1 MIEERKKNWAKKI
14 FELESLTGILLL
26 IASLSAIIITNS
38 QYKIYYENLFAIK
51 LPINFPI
58 IGISKNMSL
67 LDWINDFLM
76 SIFFLLVT
84 LELKEEVIQGEL
96 SNFKRVILPL
106 ICAIGGVIIPIIIY
120 YFFNYQHPDNLKGFA
135 IPTATDI
142 AFAYGIICLFGKKI
156 NKSLKVFI
164 ISLAIFDDL
173 LAIFF
178 IGFFY
183 SHDLN
188 LFYGFLALGI
198 MVILGILNLKKIYRL
213 EFYIILGLVLWLLI
227 LKSSIHPSIAGVALA
242 IFITHQKN
250 FIKKIIS
257 SIAPLVN
264 FMILPIFAFANSA
277 VYFNNFTFEIIN
289 DPLFLGIFFGL
300 FFGKQIG
307 VMLFAYLA
315 IFFNIAHLPRCSKNG
330 EVSWWQFYSVSIITG
345 VGFTMSFF
353 IGNLAFDD
361 QLKSQQIKL
370 AVLLASCCCGLLGII
385 VFYLNQL
392 FANKRIIN
400 QH

>member
-1 MIEERKKNWAKKI
+1 
-14 FELESLTGILLL
+14 
-26 IASLSAIIITNS
+26 
-38 QYKIYYENLFAIK
+38 
-51 LPINFPI
+51 
-58 IGISKNMSL
+58 MSL

-84 LELKEEVIQGEL
+84 LELKEEVLQGEL

-106 ICAIGGVIIPIIIY
+106 ICAIGGVIIPIVIY
-120 YFFNYQHPDNLKGFA
+120 YFFNYQYPNNLKGFA

-227 LKSSIHPSIAGVALA
+227 LKSSIHPSIAGVVLA

-277 VYFNNFTFEIIN
+277 VYFNNFTFEMIN
-289 DPLFLGIFFGL
+289 DELFLGIFFALALKIPMIPFHGWL
-300 FFGKQIG
+300 PDAHVQAPTGG
-307 VMLFAYLA
+307 SMMLA
-315 IFFNIAHLPRCSKNG
+315 G
-330 EVSWWQFYSVSIITG
+330 
-345 VGFTMSFF
+345 
-353 IGNLAFDD
+353 
-361 QLKSQQIKL
+361 
-370 AVLLASCCCGLLGII
+370 VLLKLGGYGMIKILLNIFPEFVNKFSDF
-385 VFYLNQL
+385 VFILV
-392 FANKRIIN
+392 
-400 QH
+400 

>member
-1 MIEERKKNWAKKI
+1 MIKERKKNWTKKI
-14 FELESLTGILLL
+14 FELEALTGILLL
-26 IASLSAIIITNS
+26 IASILAIFIANS
-38 QYKIYYENLFAIK
+38 QFKIYYESFFAIK
-51 LPINFPI
+51 LPINFQI
-58 IGISKNMSL
+58 IGITKSMSL

-84 LELKEEVIQGEL
+84 LELKEEVHEGEL

-120 YFFNYQHPDNLKGFA
+120 YFFNYQHPNNLKGFA

-198 MVILGILNLKKIYRL
+198 MAILGILNFKKIYRL

-227 LKSSIHPSIAGVALA
+227 LKSSIHPSIAGVVLA

-277 VYFNNFTFEIIN
+277 VYFNNFTFEMIN

-300 FFGKQIG
+300 FLGKQIG

-315 IFFNIAHLPRCSKNG
+315 IFFNITHLPRCSKNG

-345 VGFTMSFF
+345 IGFTMSFF

>member
-1 MIEERKKNWAKKI
+1 MIEERKKNWSKKV

-51 LPINFPI
+51 LPLNFQI
-58 IGISKNMSL
+58 IGITKDMSL

-84 LELKEEVIQGEL
+84 LELKEEFIQGEL
-96 SNFKRVILPL
+96 SNFKRIILPL

-120 YFFNYQHPDNLKGFA
+120 YFFNYHHPNNLKGFA

-183 SHDLN
+183 SNDLN
-188 LFYGFLALGI
+188 LFYSFLALGV
-198 MVILGILNLKKIYRL
+198 MAILGILNLKKIYRL
-213 EFYIILGLVLWLLI
+213 EFYIVLGLVLWLLI
-227 LKSSIHPSIAGVALA
+227 LKSSIHPSIAGVILA

-250 FIKKIIS
+250 FIKQIIS
-257 SIAPLVN
+257 SISPLVN
-264 FMILPIFAFANSA
+264 FMILPIFALANSA
-277 VYFNNFTFEIIN
+277 VYLNNFTFEMIN

-300 FFGKQIG
+300 FLGKQIG

-315 IFFNIAHLPRCSKNG
+315 IFINIAHLPRCSKNG

-345 VGFTMSFF
+345 VGFTMSIF

-370 AVLLASCCCGLLGII
+370 AVLLASCCCSLLGII